1 MRRSFKIAVILFLFS
16 TSGLWAQQLASPY
29 AVSFIPKS
37 VLIDTLNPSSILSNR
52 AVERRSKQGI
62 ELSKTD
68 VPIQRTYLSKIKSI
82 VSHKGPASKWLNMLY
97 IEATPDE
104 LVQLM
109 SLDFVESIIPI
120 RGGMSQQEII
130 ELPYGY
136 SESQTKQISLHSLHV
151 HSDNGYD

>member
-1 MRRSFKIAVILFLFS
+1 MRRSFKIAVILFLFG

-82 VSHKGPASKWLNMLY
+82 VVGLPCDCISS
-97 IEATPDE
+97 
-104 LVQLM
+104 M
-109 SLDFVESIIPI
+109 SSPVYEEGAL
-120 RGGMSQQEII
+120 
-130 ELPYGY
+130 
-136 SESQTKQISLHSLHV
+136 
-151 HSDNGYD
+151 